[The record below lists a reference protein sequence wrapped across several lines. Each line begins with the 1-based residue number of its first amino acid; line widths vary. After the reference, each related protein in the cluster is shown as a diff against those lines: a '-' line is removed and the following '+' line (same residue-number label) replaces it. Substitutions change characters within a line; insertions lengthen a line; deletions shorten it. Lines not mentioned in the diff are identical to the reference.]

1 VQIIRN
7 GAFGYCPNLETIRF
21 AEGLEVIPSDLVEI
35 ETIYDSYDPENNCM
49 VGWTETSYELW
60 GAFLHS
66 YALKKIYLPST
77 LRTIEE
83 NAFGS
88 CKNYQNQFDIFYN
101 GTRADWQNVAI
112 SEQDNAKMELGGNES
127 IFKANIHYIPVS
139 DEIIAGDVDL
149 DEKTTI
155 LDVVILQKYLLN
167 QYRLTEQEY
176 ARADLNQDSVVNIY
190 DLCILKKN
198 LIS

>member
-1 VQIIRN
+1 
-7 GAFGYCPNLETIRF
+7 
-21 AEGLEVIPSDLVEI
+21 
-35 ETIYDSYDPENNCM
+35 
-49 VGWTETSYELW
+49 
-60 GAFLHS
+60 
-66 YALKKIYLPST
+66 
-77 LRTIEE
+77 
-83 NAFGS
+83 
-88 CKNYQNQFDIFYN
+88 
-101 GTRADWQNVAI
+101 TRADWQNVAI
-112 SEQDNAKMELGGNES
+112 SEQDNSKMESGGNES
-127 IFKANIHYIPVS
+127 IFKANMHYIPVS